1 MEDAKWYVIHTY
13 SSYEKKV
20 KDSIDNAV
28 KNRQLDHLILEVSV
42 PTEMVTE
49 VVELRGK
56 QVEREV
62 ESKIFPGYVF
72 IHMIM
77 TDDSWYVVRNIRGV
91 TGFIGEGNKP
101 IPLSDQEVARFR
113 VEHTGT
119 VAVDYEVG
127 DSVMITGGTMNGFI
141 GVVESINLAEKTVNM
156 QVNIMG
162 KTSTAEVP
170 ITQVKPLE

>member
-62 ESKIFPGYVF
+62 ENKIFPGYVF

-101 IPLSDQEVARFR
+101 IPLSDAEVARFR
-113 VEHTGT
+113 VEHQST
-119 VAVDYEVG
+119 VQVDYEVG
-127 DSVMITGGTMNGFI
+127 DSVMITGGSMNGFI
-141 GVVESINLAEKTVNM
+141 GTVESINLVEKTVNM